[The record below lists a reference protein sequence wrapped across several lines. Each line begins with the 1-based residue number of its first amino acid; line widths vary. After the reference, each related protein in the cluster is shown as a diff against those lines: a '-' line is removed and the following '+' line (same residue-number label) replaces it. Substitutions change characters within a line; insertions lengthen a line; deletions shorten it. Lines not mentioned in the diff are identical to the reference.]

1 MNAPTEAHLRATD
14 AIDSQHPL
22 VRAFAER
29 HAQGDS
35 VRERAVAL
43 YRAVRD
49 EVRYD
54 PYRIDLSPQ
63 GMRASTALSTGLG
76 WCVPKA
82 VLMAATA
89 RAAGIPA
96 RLGFADVR
104 NHLTTEKLRQTMKT
118 DVFVFHGYTELWIDG
133 AWRKATTAFNR
144 SLCEKF
150 GLLPLEFDG
159 VNDSLYHPYDQAGLR
174 HMEYVNDRGSYDDLP
189 LDEIVQTFAVVYPGM
204 GSAAEATGDFG
215 DDAARERAG

>member
-1 MNAPTEAHLRATD
+1 MNVPLEAHLRATD
-14 AIDSQHPL
+14 AIDSDHPL
-22 VRAFAER
+22 VQAFAR
-29 HAQGDS
+29 QHAQGGS
-35 VRERAVAL
+35 ERERAVAL
-43 YRAVRD
+43 YQAVRD
-49 EVRYD
+49 DVRYD
-54 PYRIDLSPQ
+54 PYRIDLSPT
-63 GMRASTALSTGLG
+63 GMRASTALVTGHG

-104 NHLTTEKLRQTMKT
+104 NHLSTEKLRQTMKT

-159 VNDSLYHPYDQAGLR
+159 VNDSLYHPYDQAGMR

-189 LDEIVQTFAVVYPGM
+189 LEEIVQTFAVVYPGM
-204 GSAAEATGDFG
+204 GNTGEATGDFG
-215 DDAARERAG
+215 DDGARERAA